1 MSNVGVHPGGEQN
14 PCPESGKA
22 SEAES
27 EAFEGFDGVIAT
39 LSKSVGQAN
48 VECVQDVRPPV
59 GEHFLNWLEPQLS
72 IKLEGIMRASFEEFV
87 MEEYGQ
93 YPDDYLENYDEY
105 FKLDDLYGAHK

>member
-1 MSNVGVHPGGEQN
+1 MVLNLSSLSNVGVCPGGEQN

-48 VECVQDVRPPV
+48 VECVQDARPPV
-59 GEHFLNWLEPQLS
+59 GEHFAAGLELRKVQPIAGLQP
-72 IKLEGIMRASFEEFV
+72 EVHCFT
-87 MEEYGQ
+87 
-93 YPDDYLENYDEY
+93 
-105 FKLDDLYGAHK
+105 

>member
-1 MSNVGVHPGGEQN
+1 MSNVGVHPGGEEN

-27 EAFEGFDGVIAT
+27 EAFEGFDGVIAA

-59 GEHFLNWLEPQLS
+59 GEHF
-72 IKLEGIMRASFEEFV
+72 G
-87 MEEYGQ
+87 
-93 YPDDYLENYDEY
+93 
-105 FKLDDLYGAHK
+105 LYNKSRGAAPKKGDKVNHLR